1 MPRRSP
7 KQRMEALRQANEIRF
22 ARAELKKDLKAGNV
36 KIEQLLSQPPD
47 YVESATVSDLLMA
60 VPNVGRVKTAR
71 LLEKS
76 RISQSRT
83 VGGLSERQ
91 RADLLGLLRS

>member
-1 MPRRSP
+1 
-7 KQRMEALRQANEIRF
+7 MEALRRANEIRF

-47 YVESATVSDLLMA
+47 YVESARVSDLLMA
-60 VPNVGRVKTAR
+60 VPNVGPVKTAR
-71 LLEKS
+71 LLKKS
-76 RISQSRT
+76 RIPQSRT

>member
-1 MPRRSP
+1 MPRRST

-22 ARAELKKDLKAGNV
+22 AELKKDLKAGNV

-47 YVESATVSDLLMA
+47 YVESAKVSDLLMA

-71 LLEKS
+71 LLKKS